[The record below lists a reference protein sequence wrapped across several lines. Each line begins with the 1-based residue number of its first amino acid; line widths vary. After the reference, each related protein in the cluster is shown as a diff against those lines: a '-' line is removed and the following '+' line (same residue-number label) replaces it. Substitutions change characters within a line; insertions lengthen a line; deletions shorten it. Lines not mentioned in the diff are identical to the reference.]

1 MNKPVL
7 HIGQLVEVLM
17 VGLLGCLPCRS
28 FAQTTIAPPKPYAAA
43 VDALEQFIVHEVA
56 DKELPAL
63 SIALVDDQT
72 VIWAKGFGF
81 ANPSEKTAA
90 TAETVYRVGSVSK
103 LFTDIGIMQLVE
115 RGVLDLDAPVSR
127 YLPDFKP
134 ANHSGKAITLRQLMA
149 HRSGLVRE
157 PPVGH
162 YFDPT
167 HPSLAKTVR
176 SLNSTELIYPPET
189 HIKYSNAA
197 IATVG
202 YVLEHTQK
210 EPFAAYLKHA
220 VLDPLGLKKSS
231 FEPLPELTK
240 DLAKGYIWTYHGRVF
255 EAPTFL
261 LGMAPA
267 GSMYS
272 TVTDLARFMSVLF
285 AAGRGPGGSVLKRA
299 TLEQMWT
306 PQFAKPEEKTGF
318 GIGFLLSE
326 RSGCRCIGHSGA
338 IYGFAT
344 ELAALPDEKLGVA
357 VVATK
362 DFANAVTRHIADVAL
377 DQLLAVRKSKP
388 LPPIVETTPIAPE
401 RARRLAGR
409 YGRDGK
415 GADLLERNGKL
426 FAWPL
431 RGGVRTELRVLGDAL
446 ISDDRLEY
454 GTKIVPQ
461 GEQLIVGKNTFGRTP
476 VEKPSP
482 LPARWAGL
490 IGEYGWDHDVLY
502 ILEKDGKLYALIEWF
517 ALYPLEEIS
526 ADVYKFPPW
535 GLYDSEKLLFRRDTA
550 GRAMEVEAASV
561 VFKRRPILGENGET
575 FRIQPLRPVEELRRE
590 ARAAQPPKETG
601 EFRKPELVDLTTLD
615 PTIKLDIRYATT
627 NNFLSSKLYTSAK
640 AYLQRPAA
648 LALVRVQRR
657 LAEQGYGLL
666 IHDAYRPWSVT
677 KMFWEATP
685 ENDRIFVANP
695 AQGSRHNRGCAV
707 DLTLYELKSGKAVAM
722 VGGYDEMSDRSYP
735 DYPGGTALQRWH
747 RELLRH
753 AMEEEGF
760 TVYEAEWWH
769 FDYKDWRQYP
779 ILNLTF
785 DELVYLDRSN
795 ARNSARMLGEP

>member
-1 MNKPVL
+1 MLFVAVL
-7 HIGQLVEVLM
+7 II
-17 VGLLGCLPCRS
+17 GLLACLPYWS
-28 FAQTTIAPPKPYAAA
+28 SAQTSSAPPKSYAAA
-43 VDALEQFIVHEVA
+43 IQALEHFIEHEVA

-72 VIWAKGFGF
+72 IVWAKGFAF
-81 ANPSEKTAA
+81 ANPTAETPA

-103 LFTDIGIMQLVE
+103 LFTDIAVMQLVE

-134 ANHSGKAITLRQLMA
+134 TNHSGKPITLRQLMA

-157 PPVGH
+157 PPIGH

-167 HPSLAKTVR
+167 NPSLAETVR
-176 SLNSTELIYPPET
+176 SLNATELVYPPET
-189 HIKYSNAA
+189 RIKYSNAA

-202 YVLEHTQK
+202 YILEHTQK
-210 EPFAAYLKHA
+210 EPFATYLKRA

-231 FEPLPELTK
+231 FEQLPELTK
-240 DLAKGYIWTYHGRVF
+240 DLAKGYMWTYHGRVF
-255 EAPTFL
+255 EAPTFA

-272 TVTDLARFMSVLF
+272 TVNDLGRFMSVLF
-285 AAGRGPGGSVLKRA
+285 AGGQGPGRPILKRT

-306 PQFAKPEEKTGF
+306 PQFAKPGEKTGF
-318 GIGFLLSE
+318 GIGFMLRE
-326 RSGCRCIGHSGA
+326 RDGCRCIGHSGA

-344 ELAALPDEKLGVA
+344 QLAALPDEKLGVA
-357 VVATK
+357 VIASK
-362 DFANAVTRHIADVAL
+362 DCANAVTRHIAEVAL
-377 DQLLAVRKSKP
+377 DQILAVRNGQP
-388 LPPIVETTPIAPE
+388 LPKIAPTTPIGAE

-415 GADLLERNGKL
+415 GVDLIERNGKL

-431 RGGVRTELRVLGDAL
+431 RGGFRAKLHAQNEAL
-446 ISDDRLEY
+446 IMDDRLEY
-454 GTKIVPQ
+454 GTKLVPH
-461 GEQLIVGKNTFGRTP
+461 GEQLRVGEDTFERVP
-476 VEKPSP
+476 IEKLPP

-502 ILEKDGKLYALIEWF
+502 ILEKDGKLCALIEWF
-517 ALYPLEEIS
+517 FLYPLEEVS
-526 ADVYKFPPW
+526 ADVFQFPAW
-535 GLYDSEKLLFRRDTA
+535 GLYDGEKLIFRRDAA
-550 GRAMEVEAASV
+550 GRATEVEAASV
-561 VFKRRPILGENGET
+561 RFKRRPIVGENGET
-575 FRIQPLRPVEELRRE
+575 FRIQPRRPIEELRRE
-590 ARAAQPPKETG
+590 VRTARPPKSAG

-615 PTIKLDIRYATT
+615 ATLKLDIRYATT
-627 NNFLSSKLYTSAK
+627 NNFLSSAFYTSAK

-648 LALVRVQRR
+648 LALVRVHRR
-657 LAEQGYGLL
+657 LVEQGYGLL

-685 ENDRIFVANP
+685 EKDRIFVADP

-707 DLTLYELKSGKAVAM
+707 DLTLYERKTGKAVPM

-747 RELLRH
+747 RDLLRH

-760 TVYEAEWWH
+760 SVYEAEWWH
-769 FDYKDWRQYP
+769 FDYKDWRKYP

-785 DELVYLDRSN
+785 EEIG
-795 ARNSARMLGEP
+795 AATPEK